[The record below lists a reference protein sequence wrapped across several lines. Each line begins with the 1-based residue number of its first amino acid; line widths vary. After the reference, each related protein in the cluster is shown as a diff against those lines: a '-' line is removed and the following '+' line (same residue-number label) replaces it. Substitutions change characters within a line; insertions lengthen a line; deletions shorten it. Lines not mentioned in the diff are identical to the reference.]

1 MLSLDTSCD
10 ISSSGK
16 GSDMSKLGYLV
27 IILRMETFKMSLVMI
42 LQPKGRD
49 LSERKMQPGG
59 FDQD

>member
-1 MLSLDTSCD
+1 
-10 ISSSGK
+10 
-16 GSDMSKLGYLV
+16 MSKLGYLV